1 MFVRQGNNAPQKRQR
16 VSECAQRKTIQR
28 AELKLLREGWGDEC
42 PLRADPSALE
52 RVDKLVVSLP
62 PYYGDSHCRDSAEI
76 KSCQGMV
83 FDWGRKQWYAKDRA
97 ALRRVL
103 SASGAWMPE
112 GFRGAER
119 RWAVVQLQRL
129 FDAKA
134 AAAVSSA
141 SPRTQRLPDDTPDEL
156 RALEGAGFP
165 LRNLPATCNDSA
177 FGPRGGMSNAARAL
191 RWLQWTNAAIETYRS
206 SPCTGAELAREQTL
220 LDRVL
225 FATVP
230 SPAPGSAPHNTVK
243 TEDAENRDG
252 VSRDSH
258 PHTQ

>member
-1 MFVRQGNNAPQKRQR
+1 MGMHMHAKQAGVLVFYVLQVREVCTPRS
-16 VSECAQRKTIQR
+16 V
-28 AELKLLREGWGDEC
+28 
-42 PLRADPSALE
+42 E
-52 RVDKLVVSLP
+52 R
-62 PYYGDSHCRDSAEI
+62 GDSHCRNSAEI
-76 KSCQGMV
+76 KTCQGMV

-119 RWAVVQLQRL
+119 RWAAVQLQRL

-177 FGPRGGMSNAARAL
+177 FGPCGGMSNAARAL
-191 RWLQWTNAAIETYRS
+191 RWLQCTNAAIETYRS
-206 SPCTGAELAREQTL
+206 SQCTGAELAREQTL

-225 FATVP
+225 
-230 SPAPGSAPHNTVK
+230 SPKYAAPGSAPHNTVK
-243 TEDAENRDG
+243 TEAAEMAFHEIRI
-252 VSRDSH
+252 
-258 PHTQ
+258 HTRN